1 MEVLLSMSDEE
12 LVVSYAEGNN
22 CAFEVLLSRHKQ
34 SLFSYIL
41 YMVRNRDLADDIF
54 QDTFIKAIFTIKQG
68 RYTESGKFR
77 AWITRIAH
85 NLMVDYFRQER
96 SENTVSNDEYEF
108 DLFNNSGLC
117 EDNIETTMV
126 KAQVFDDVRKLV
138 ECLPESQR
146 EVLNMRYYQE
156 LSFKE
161 IADKT
166 GVSINTALGRMR
178 YAILNMRKMADDNR
192 MMLSMS

>member
-1 MEVLLSMSDEE
+1 MEILLSMTDEE
-12 LVVSYAEGNN
+12 LVVSYAEGND

-34 SLFSYIL
+34 PLFSYIL
-41 YMVRNRDLADDIF
+41 YRVRNRDLADDIF

-85 NLMVDYFRQER
+85 NLIVDYFRQER
-96 SENTVSNDEYEF
+96 NENTVSNDEYEF
-108 DLFNNSGLC
+108 DLFNNFRLC
-117 EDNIETTMV
+117 EDNIEAAMV

-138 ECLPESQR
+138 DYLPESQR

-192 MMLSMS
+192 ITLSMS

>member
-1 MEVLLSMSDEE
+1 MEVLLLMTDEE

-22 CAFEVLLSRHKQ
+22 CAFEILLSRHKQ

-41 YMVRNRDLADDIF
+41 YRVRNRDLADDIF
-54 QDTFIKAIFTIKQG
+54 QDTFIKAILTIKQG
-68 RYTESGKFR
+68 RYTENGKFR

-85 NLMVDYFRQER
+85 NLIVDCFRQER
-96 SENTVSNDEYEF
+96 NENTVSNDEYEF
-108 DLFNNSGLC
+108 DLFNNFRLC
-117 EDNIETTMV
+117 EDNIEVTMV
-126 KAQVFDDVRKLV
+126 KAQVFDDVRRLV
-138 ECLPESQR
+138 EYLPDTQR

-178 YAILNMRKMADDNR
+178 YAILNMRKIADDNR
-192 MMLSMS
+192 MKLSMS

>member
-1 MEVLLSMSDEE
+1 MTDEE

-22 CAFEVLLSRHKQ
+22 CAFEILLSRHKQ

-68 RYTESGKFR
+68 RYTENGKFR

-85 NLMVDYFRQER
+85 NLIVDCFRQER
-96 SENTVSNDEYEF
+96 NENTVSNDEYEF
-108 DLFNNSGLC
+108 DLFNNFRLC
-117 EDNIETTMV
+117 EDNIEVTMV

-138 ECLPESQR
+138 DYLPESQR
-146 EVLNMRYYQE
+146 EVLKMRYYQE

-178 YAILNMRKMADDNR
+178 YAILNMRKIAADYR
-192 MMLSMS
+192 MILSMS

>member
-1 MEVLLSMSDEE
+1 MEVLLSMTDEE

-22 CAFEVLLSRHKQ
+22 CAFEILLSRHKQ

-41 YMVRNRDLADDIF
+41 YRVRNRDLADDIF
-54 QDTFIKAIFTIKQG
+54 QDTFIKAILTIKQG
-68 RYTESGKFR
+68 RYTENGKFR

-85 NLMVDYFRQER
+85 NLIVDCFRQER
-96 SENTVSNDEYEF
+96 NENTVSNDEYEF
-108 DLFNNSGLC
+108 DLFNNFRLC
-117 EDNIETTMV
+117 EDNIEVTMV
-126 KAQVFDDVRKLV
+126 KAQVFDDVRRLV
-138 ECLPESQR
+138 EYLPDTQR

-178 YAILNMRKMADDNR
+178 YAILNMRKIADDSR
-192 MMLSMS
+192 MILSMS

>member
-1 MEVLLSMSDEE
+1 MEVLLSMTDEE

-22 CAFEVLLSRHKQ
+22 CAFEILLSRHKQ

-54 QDTFIKAIFTIKQG
+54 QDTFIKAILTIKQG
-68 RYTESGKFR
+68 RYTENGKFR

-85 NLMVDYFRQER
+85 NLIVDCFRQER
-96 SENTVSNDEYEF
+96 NENTVSNDEYEF
-108 DLFNNSGLC
+108 DLFNNFRLC
-117 EDNIETTMV
+117 EDNIEVTMV
-126 KAQVFDDVRKLV
+126 KAQVFDDVRRLV
-138 ECLPESQR
+138 EYLPDTQR

-178 YAILNMRKMADDNR
+178 YAILNMRKIADDNR
-192 MMLSMS
+192 MILSMS

>member
-1 MEVLLSMSDEE
+1 MEVLLSMTDEE

-22 CAFEVLLSRHKQ
+22 CAFEILLSRHKQ

-41 YMVRNRDLADDIF
+41 YRVRNRDLADDIF
-54 QDTFIKAIFTIKQG
+54 QDTFIKAILTIKQG
-68 RYTESGKFR
+68 RYTENGKFR

-85 NLMVDYFRQER
+85 NLIVDCFRQER
-96 SENTVSNDEYEF
+96 NENTVSNDEYEF
-108 DLFNNSGLC
+108 DLFNNFRLC
-117 EDNIETTMV
+117 EDNIEVTMV

-138 ECLPESQR
+138 DYLPESQR
-146 EVLNMRYYQE
+146 EVLKMRYYQE

-178 YAILNMRKMADDNR
+178 YAILNMRKIAADYR
-192 MMLSMS
+192 MILSMS

>member
-1 MEVLLSMSDEE
+1 MDILLSMTDEE
-12 LVVSYAEGNN
+12 LVASYAEGNN
-22 CAFEVLLSRHKQ
+22 SAFEVLLSRHKQ

-41 YMVRNRDLADDIF
+41 YVVRNRDLADDIF
-54 QDTFIKAIFTIKQG
+54 QDTFIKAISTIKQG
-68 RYTESGKFR
+68 KYTENGKFR

-85 NLMVDYFRQER
+85 NLIIDYFRQER
-96 SENTVSNDEYEF
+96 NENTVSNDEYEF
-108 DLFNNSGLC
+108 DLFNNSKLC
-117 EDNIETTMV
+117 DDNIEATIV
-126 KAQVFDDVRKLV
+126 KTQVLDDVKKLV
-138 ECLPESQR
+138 EYLPDSQR
-146 EVLNMRYYQE
+146 EVLNMRYYQD

-192 MMLSMS
+192 MVLSMS

>member
-1 MEVLLSMSDEE
+1 MSKTDEE

-22 CAFEVLLSRHKQ
+22 CAFEILLSRHKQ

-41 YMVRNRDLADDIF
+41 YRVRNRDLADDIF

-68 RYTESGKFR
+68 RYTENGKFR

-85 NLMVDYFRQER
+85 NLIVDYFRQER

-108 DLFNNSGLC
+108 DLFNNSKLC
-117 EDNIETTMV
+117 EDNIETVMV

-138 ECLPESQR
+138 DYLPESQR
-146 EVLNMRYYQE
+146 EVLKMRYYQE

-178 YAILNMRKMADDNR
+178 YAILNMRKIAADYR
-192 MMLSMS
+192 MILSMS

>member
-1 MEVLLSMSDEE
+1 MEVLLSMTDEE

-22 CAFEVLLSRHKQ
+22 CAFEILLSRHKQ

-41 YMVRNRDLADDIF
+41 YRVRNRDLADDIF
-54 QDTFIKAIFTIKQG
+54 QDTFIKAILTIKQG
-68 RYTESGKFR
+68 RYTENGKFR

-85 NLMVDYFRQER
+85 NLIVDCFRQER
-96 SENTVSNDEYEF
+96 NENTVSNDEYEF
-108 DLFNNSGLC
+108 DLFNNSKLC
-117 EDNIETTMV
+117 EDNIETVMV
-126 KAQVFDDVRKLV
+126 KAQVFDDVRRLV
-138 ECLPESQR
+138 EYLPDTQR

-178 YAILNMRKMADDNR
+178 YAILNMRKIADDNR
-192 MMLSMS
+192 MILSMS